1 MKIQIVIK
9 HLATGTT
16 SKSEIQE
23 FTKQEI
29 DSFKDMVKDNIDKM
43 SYFEVGT
50 DIWPGDV
57 LRSSCVIS
65 FNIVE

>member
-9 HLATGTT
+9 HLSTGTT

-23 FTKQEI
+23 FTKQEVDI
-29 DSFKDMVKDNIDKM
+29 FKDMVKDNMDKM
-43 SYFEVGT
+43 TYFEVGE